1 MKIFGYVCSYLI
13 LMPLSI
19 TFSGYALSVL
29 WDWFVA
35 VTFGVE
41 SLSIPAA
48 IGLSLI
54 INYIT
59 YQYNEQES
67 DSSISQ
73 SERLG
78 KAVFM
83 AMIRPSLA
91 LLTGWIVTMF
101 M

>member
-1 MKIFGYVCSYLI
+1 MKAFGWICSYLI
-13 LMPLSI
+13 LTPLSI

-29 WDWFVA
+29 WDWFVV
-35 VTFGVE
+35 VTFSTE

-54 INYIT
+54 VNYIT
-59 YQYNEQES
+59 YQYNEQQT
-67 DSSISQ
+67 DDTISQ
-73 SERLG
+73 AERLG

-83 AMIRPSLA
+83 AVARPCIA
-91 LLTGWIVTMF
+91 LLTGWLVTLF